1 MGKVISV
8 ANQKGGVGK
17 TTTTVN
23 LSTILASIVAI
34 AVAISVHEFGH
45 AYSAHLLG
53 DDTAKMYGRMTL
65 NPAKHLD
72 AMGLIAMLIVH
83 IGWAKPVPV
92 NPNNF
97 KNYKVGN
104 IIVSLAGVTAN
115 IITAI
120 ICILINKEINMYA
133 INLIAQY
140 VIMYNVGF
148 AAFNLLPIPPLDG
161 WGIISS
167 FIPYKYNEIVYKY
180 ESMSSI
186 IFLVLI
192 ITGAYSIFVSPIINV
207 IWNILYLFI

>member
-1 MGKVISV
+1 MYILSNILVQI
-8 ANQKGGVGK
+8 VG
-17 TTTTVN
+17 
-23 LSTILASIVAI
+23 I

-72 AMGLIAMLIVH
+72 IMGLIAMLIVH

-104 IIVSLAGVTAN
+104 VIVSLAGVTAN
-115 IITAI
+115 IIISI
-120 ICILINKEINMYA
+120 ICVIIKKHVNMYA
-133 INLIAQY
+133 ITEITSA
-140 VIMYNVGF
+140 IIIYNVSF

-161 WGIISS
+161 WGVISS
-167 FIPYKYNEIVYKY
+167 FIPYKYNEIAYKY

-192 ITGAYSIFVSPIINV
+192 ITGAYSIFISPIINV
-207 IWNILYLFI
+207 LWDILYLFM

>member
-1 MGKVISV
+1 MYILSNILVQI
-8 ANQKGGVGK
+8 VG
-17 TTTTVN
+17 
-23 LSTILASIVAI
+23 I

-72 AMGLIAMLIVH
+72 IMGLIAMLIVH

-104 IIVSLAGVTAN
+104 VIVSLAGVTAN
-115 IITAI
+115 IIISI
-120 ICILINKEINMYA
+120 ICVIIKKHVNMYA
-133 INLIAQY
+133 ITEIT
-140 VIMYNVGF
+140 
-148 AAFNLLPIPPLDG
+148 FNLLPIPPLDG
-161 WGIISS
+161 WGVISS
-167 FIPYKYNEIVYKY
+167 FIPYKYNEIAYKY

-207 IWNILYLFI
+207 IWDILYLFM

>member
-1 MGKVISV
+1 MY
-8 ANQKGGVGK
+8 
-17 TTTTVN
+17 N

-120 ICILINKEINMYA
+120 ICILINKYVNMDA
-133 INLIAQY
+133 INLIAYY
-140 VIMYNVGF
+140 VMIYNVGF

-192 ITGAYSIFVSPIINV
+192 ITGAYSIFVSPISNI
-207 IWNILYLFI
+207 IWKIVYLFV

>member
-1 MGKVISV
+1 MY
-8 ANQKGGVGK
+8 
-17 TTTTVN
+17 N

-120 ICILINKEINMYA
+120 ICILINKYVNMDA
-133 INLIAQY
+133 INLIAYY
-140 VIMYNVGF
+140 VMIYNVGF
-148 AAFNLLPIPPLDG
+148 AGTGFAHPI
-161 WGIISS
+161 
-167 FIPYKYNEIVYKY
+167 
-180 ESMSSI
+180 
-186 IFLVLI
+186 
-192 ITGAYSIFVSPIINV
+192 
-207 IWNILYLFI
+207 

>member
-1 MGKVISV
+1 MY
-8 ANQKGGVGK
+8 
-17 TTTTVN
+17 N

-120 ICILINKEINMYA
+120 ICILINKYVNMDA
-133 INLIAQY
+133 INLIAYY
-140 VIMYNVGF
+140 VMIYNVGF

-167 FIPYKYNEIVYKY
+167 FIPYKYNEIAYKY

-192 ITGAYSIFVSPIINV
+192 ITGAYSIFVSPISNI
-207 IWNILYLFI
+207 IWKIVYLFV

>member
-1 MGKVISV
+1 MYILSNILVQI
-8 ANQKGGVGK
+8 VG
-17 TTTTVN
+17 
-23 LSTILASIVAI
+23 I

-72 AMGLIAMLIVH
+72 IMGLIAMLIVH

-104 IIVSLAGVTAN
+104 VIVSLAGVTAN
-115 IITAI
+115 IIISI
-120 ICILINKEINMYA
+120 ICVIIKKHVNMYA
-133 INLIAQY
+133 ITEITSA
-140 VIMYNVGF
+140 IIIYNVSF

-161 WGIISS
+161 WGVISS
-167 FIPYKYNEIVYKY
+167 FIPYKYNEIAYKY

-207 IWNILYLFI
+207 IWDILYLFI

>member
-1 MGKVISV
+1 MYILSNILVQI
-8 ANQKGGVGK
+8 VG
-17 TTTTVN
+17 
-23 LSTILASIVAI
+23 I

-72 AMGLIAMLIVH
+72 IMGLIAMLIVH

-104 IIVSLAGVTAN
+104 VIVSLAGVTAN
-115 IITAI
+115 IIISI
-120 ICILINKEINMYA
+120 ICVIIKKHVNMYA
-133 INLIAQY
+133 ITEITSA
-140 VIMYNVGF
+140 IIIYNVSF

-161 WGIISS
+161 WGVISS
-167 FIPYKYNEIVYKY
+167 FIPYKYNEIAYKY

-192 ITGAYSIFVSPIINV
+192 ITGAYSTFICPIINV
-207 IWNILYLFI
+207 IWDILYLFM

>member
-1 MGKVISV
+1 MYILSNILVQI
-8 ANQKGGVGK
+8 VG
-17 TTTTVN
+17 
-23 LSTILASIVAI
+23 I

-45 AYSAHLLG
+45 AYSAHLLV

-72 AMGLIAMLIVH
+72 IMGLIAMLIVH

-104 IIVSLAGVTAN
+104 VIVSLAGVTAN
-115 IITAI
+115 IIISI
-120 ICILINKEINMYA
+120 ICVIIKKHVNMYA
-133 INLIAQY
+133 ITEITSA
-140 VIMYNVGF
+140 IIIYNVSF

-161 WGIISS
+161 WGVISS
-167 FIPYKYNEIVYKY
+167 FIPYKYNEIAYKY

-207 IWNILYLFI
+207 IWDILYLFM

>member
-1 MGKVISV
+1 MY
-8 ANQKGGVGK
+8 
-17 TTTTVN
+17 N

-120 ICILINKEINMYA
+120 ICILINKYVNMDA
-133 INLIAQY
+133 INLIAYY
-140 VIMYNVGF
+140 VMIYNVGF

-161 WGIISS
+161 WSVISS
-167 FIPYKYNEIVYKY
+167 FIPYKYNEISYKY

-207 IWNILYLFI
+207 IWNILYLFV

>member
-1 MGKVISV
+1 MYILSNILVQI
-8 ANQKGGVGK
+8 VG
-17 TTTTVN
+17 
-23 LSTILASIVAI
+23 I

-72 AMGLIAMLIVH
+72 IMGLIAMLIVH

-104 IIVSLAGVTAN
+104 VIVSLAGVTAN

-120 ICILINKEINMYA
+120 ICVLINKYVNMFA

-140 VIMYNVGF
+140 VIVYNVGF
-148 AAFNLLPIPPLDG
+148 AAFNLLPLPPLDG
-161 WGIISS
+161 WGVISS
-167 FIPYKYNEIVYKY
+167 FIPYKYNEIAYKY

-207 IWNILYLFI
+207 IWDILYLFM

>member
-1 MGKVISV
+1 MY
-8 ANQKGGVGK
+8 
-17 TTTTVN
+17 N

-72 AMGLIAMLIVH
+72 IIGLISMLIFR

-104 IIVSLAGVTAN
+104 IIVSLAGVAAN

-120 ICILINKEINMYA
+120 ICVLINKYVNMYA
-133 INLIAQY
+133 INEIAY
-140 VIMYNVGF
+140 AVIIYNVGF

-161 WGIISS
+161 WGLISS

-192 ITGAYSIFVSPIINV
+192 FTGAYSIFVSPIINI
-207 IWNILYLFI
+207 IWNIVYLFV

>member
-1 MGKVISV
+1 MYILSDILVQI
-8 ANQKGGVGK
+8 VG
-17 TTTTVN
+17 
-23 LSTILASIVAI
+23 I

-72 AMGLIAMLIVH
+72 IMGLIAMIIFH

-104 IIVSLAGVTAN
+104 TIVSLAGVTAN

-120 ICILINKEINMYA
+120 ICILINKYVNMYA

-140 VIMYNVGF
+140 VIVYNVGF

-161 WGIISS
+161 WGVISS
-167 FIPYKYNEIVYKY
+167 FIPYKYNELVYKY

-192 ITGAYSIFVSPIINV
+192 ITGAYSLFVSPIINI
-207 IWNILYLFI
+207 IWKILYLFM

>member
-1 MGKVISV
+1 MILENMSLDYI
-8 ANQKGGVGK
+8 
-17 TTTTVN
+17 
-23 LSTILASIVAI
+23 LSMVVAI
-34 AVAISVHEFGH
+34 AIAISVHEFGH

-72 AMGLIAMLIVH
+72 PIGLLMMIIFR

-97 KNYKVGN
+97 KNYKLGN
-104 IIVSLAGVTAN
+104 VLVSLSGAMAN

-120 ICILINKEINMYA
+120 ICVIINKHINMYA
-133 INLIAQY
+133 INLIASMTM
-140 VIMYNVGF
+140 IYNVGF
-148 AAFNLLPIPPLDG
+148 AAFNLLPLPPLDG
-161 WGIISS
+161 WGIVST
-167 FIPYKYNEIVYKY
+167 FIPYKYNEYVYKY

-192 ITGAYSIFVSPIINV
+192 VTGLVGIFVEPIRDI
-207 IWNILYLFI
+207 IFNIVFLFA